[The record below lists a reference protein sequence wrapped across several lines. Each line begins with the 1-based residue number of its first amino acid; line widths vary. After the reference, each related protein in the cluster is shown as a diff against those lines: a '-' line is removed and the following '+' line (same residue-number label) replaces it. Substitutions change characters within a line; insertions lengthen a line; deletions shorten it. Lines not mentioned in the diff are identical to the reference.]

1 MRRKP
6 ATARLPDGDFRRFH
20 QQANL
25 LARHLINEAYFAMDD
40 IAEAAQKGDQ
50 AAAKE
55 AWTRGKDYLNSY
67 LKIVNIPISAKVGDK
82 FPQISAFDAPPPA
95 PPAPPPAP
103 EAAPEAAAPEA
114 VPAAPAA

>member
-1 MRRKP
+1 M
-6 ATARLPDGDFRRFH
+6 
-20 QQANL
+20 
-25 LARHLINEAYFAMDD
+25 RHLINEAYFAMDD

-103 EAAPEAAAPEA
+103 EAAPEAAAPQAAAPDA